1 MKKSSKKEHRSKDEQ
16 TNQKWLA
23 RRDAAI
29 RHYYSLGLQPI
40 PLKGKQPYTKGWNKP
55 KSEDMDI
62 NDLLKDF
69 APTDN
74 VGLLCGI
81 QMGEGRYL
89 RGIDYDD
96 LTMWDEHA
104 ANQEIEWLTKG
115 SIVETGSGK
124 FHHYVLSDC
133 PKKFVFAGRED
144 PEHGG
149 EVQGAGTQ
157 CVAPPSIHPDTKK
170 EYKWAQEDWEGL
182 PFVPDSLMKYYY
194 HPTKGKKKFTGG

>member
-1 MKKSSKKEHRSKDEQ
+1 MKKSSETEHQSKDEQ
-16 TNQKWLA
+16 TNQGWLA

-81 QMGEGRYL
+81 VNYNL
-89 RGIDYDD
+89 
-96 LTMWDEHA
+96 
-104 ANQEIEWLTKG
+104 IE
-115 SIVETGSGK
+115 
-124 FHHYVLSDC
+124 C
-133 PKKFVFAGRED
+133 
-144 PEHGG
+144 
-149 EVQGAGTQ
+149 
-157 CVAPPSIHPDTKK
+157 
-170 EYKWAQEDWEGL
+170 
-182 PFVPDSLMKYYY
+182 
-194 HPTKGKKKFTGG
+194 